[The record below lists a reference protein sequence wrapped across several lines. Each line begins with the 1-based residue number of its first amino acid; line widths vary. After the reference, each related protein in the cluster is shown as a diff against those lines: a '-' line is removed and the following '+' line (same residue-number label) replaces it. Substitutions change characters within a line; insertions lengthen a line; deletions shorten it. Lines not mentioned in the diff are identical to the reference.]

1 MKNKQTQFFIIGF
14 INKVSRAANVVVG
27 LLLSALWYNV
37 VTVTKQYKTMQ
48 HE

>member
-27 LLLSALWYNV
+27 LLLYNV
-37 VTVTKQYKTMQ
+37 VTVTKPYKTMQ